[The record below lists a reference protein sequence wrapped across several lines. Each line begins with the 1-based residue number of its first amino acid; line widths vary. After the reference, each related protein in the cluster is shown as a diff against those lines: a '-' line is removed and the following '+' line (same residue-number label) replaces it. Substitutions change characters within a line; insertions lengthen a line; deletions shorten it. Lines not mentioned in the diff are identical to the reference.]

1 MEKAFQRLLDNK
13 FLVSLEHDIWSDKK
27 REARRFDVKEYKNVL
42 LVLLNTY
49 QEKDIVVY
57 TDYNFKN

>member
-13 FLVSLEHDIWSDKK
+13 FLVSLEHDIWSDNK
-27 REARRFDVKEYKNVL
+27 REACRFNIREHKNVL
-42 LVLLNTY
+42 LLLLNTY